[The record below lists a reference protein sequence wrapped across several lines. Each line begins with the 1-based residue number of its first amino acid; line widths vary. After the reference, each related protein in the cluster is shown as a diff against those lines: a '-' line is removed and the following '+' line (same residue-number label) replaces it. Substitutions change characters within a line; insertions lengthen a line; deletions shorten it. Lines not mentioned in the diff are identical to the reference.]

1 MWEYS
6 NDLTTLGK
14 GLIGLD
20 SVQTQLKKK
29 RSSIE

>member
-29 RSSIE
+29 KK